1 MHVGNLKNLKK
12 QKKAKKMNFFIGY
25 EFCFIKKELID
36 CK

>member
-1 MHVGNLKNLKK
+1 MLETLKTEKK
-12 QKKAKKMNFFIGY
+12 KKAKKNEFFIGY